1 MVKRQRES
9 ALDRARVGT
18 PRTYSFLSAGVMV
31 FTARLLSTA
40 QRRGNSKKNFACS
53 ARGRNDGPRN
63 VLEGPRRGNSHKSN
77 GKNDCYLFD
86 PYDAERVPLEVL
98 WKGLEKKMAE
108 RAARGNYEPRMKEA
122 EAVVILRYN
131 PLYGYQVCTGNF
143 NLITD
148 YIYSLDPSA
157 CIISAIERLIEEA
170 EK

>member
-1 MVKRQRES
+1 MDLETFWKGLGAEIATS
-9 ALDRARVGT
+9 PIEKIPGGILALWTV
-18 PRTYSFLSAGVMV
+18 
-31 FTARLLSTA
+31 
-40 QRRGNSKKNFACS
+40 QGNYIGFV
-53 ARGRNDGPRN
+53 RILP
-63 VLEGPRRGNSHKSN
+63 N
-77 GKNDCYLFD
+77 GEHDCYLFD

-148 YIYSLDPSA
+148 YIYSLDPRA